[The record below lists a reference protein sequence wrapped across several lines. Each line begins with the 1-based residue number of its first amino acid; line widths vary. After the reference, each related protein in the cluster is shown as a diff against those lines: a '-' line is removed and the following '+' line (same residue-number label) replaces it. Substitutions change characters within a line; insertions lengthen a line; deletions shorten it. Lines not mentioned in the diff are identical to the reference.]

1 MQKGSFSRYKMVS
14 HRMQKDFKVFVKTTK
29 VLQKC
34 SRHTKIYKDI
44 PRDIAFDFKSLD
56 VLKYYSGMKP

>member
-1 MQKGSFSRYKMVS
+1 MVLY
-14 HRMQKDFKVFVKTTK
+14 RIQKDFKVFVKTTK

-34 SRHTKIYKDI
+34 LRHTKIYKDI
-44 PRDIAFDFKSLD
+44 PRDIAFDFESLN

>member
-1 MQKGSFSRYKMVS
+1 MVS
-14 HRMQKDFKVFVKTTK
+14 YRIQKDFKVFVKTTK

-34 SRHTKIYKDI
+34 LRHTKIYKDI
-44 PRDIAFDFKSLD
+44 PRDIAFDFESLN